1 MRRFIAAAGLALG
14 LMGAALAATSHF
26 ELKDGSVINGAIQH
40 FEGGTYT
47 VASSILG
54 VVKIP
59 QDRVLRITY
68 DGASSAAKNTA
79 KSTAGPSPAQIQS
92 VQQKILG
99 DSSLLGLIQ
108 SLQDDP
114 DVKAILADEDIMRAV
129 AAYDFS
135 ALQNNEKIRRLM
147 EKPEIKAI
155 TGKVKPTP

>member
-1 MRRFIAAAGLALG
+1 MRGIIATLVLTLSLVAAAF
-14 LMGAALAATSHF
+14 AATSHF
-26 ELKDGSVINGAIQH
+26 ELKDGSVINGAIQR
-40 FEGGTYT
+40 FEDGVYT
-47 VASSILG
+47 VTSPILG

-68 DGASSAAKNTA
+68 GGASDTGKAITK
-79 KSTAGPSPAQIQS
+79 PSPAQIQS
-92 VQQKILG
+92 VQHAILS
-99 DSSLLGLIQ
+99 DRSLLGLIQ
-108 SLQDDP
+108 SLQNDP

-155 TGKVKPTP
+155 TGKVNPTP